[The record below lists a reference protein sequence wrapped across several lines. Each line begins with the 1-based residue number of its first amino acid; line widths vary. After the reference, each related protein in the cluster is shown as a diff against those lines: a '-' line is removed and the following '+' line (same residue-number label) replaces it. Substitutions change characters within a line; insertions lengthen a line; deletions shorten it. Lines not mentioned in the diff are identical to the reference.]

1 MANAR
6 IKELTFKTGD
16 KYHII
21 PCSGGARKENPD
33 GSIDVELSL
42 ASPSLLNEIMIR
54 FAPNEGGRKVSNCSI
69 AEIPEGSDD
78 REEVT
83 FGDVEVTGVEELRGT
98 QVAIVPEGA
107 PGLTGFRV
115 KFTLRKIS

>member
-1 MANAR
+1 MGSGR
-6 IKELTFKTGD
+6 IKELTFKTGE

-21 PCSGGARKENPD
+21 PCSGGARRENAD
-33 GSIDVELSL
+33 GSVDIELSL
-42 ASPSLLNEIMIR
+42 ASPTLLNEIMIR
-54 FAPNEGGRKVSNCSI
+54 LAPDQGSRKVSNCSV

-83 FGDVEVTGVEELRGT
+83 FGDVEISGLEELRGT
-98 QVAIVPEGA
+98 TVAIVPEGA

-115 KFTLRKIS
+115 KFTLKRV